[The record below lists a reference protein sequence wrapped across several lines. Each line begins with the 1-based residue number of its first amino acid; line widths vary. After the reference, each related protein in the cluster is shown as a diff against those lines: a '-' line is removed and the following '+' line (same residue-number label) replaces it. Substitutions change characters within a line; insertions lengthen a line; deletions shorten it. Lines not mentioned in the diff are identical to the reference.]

1 MGFSTASLYATEMKD
16 IELFLEALRSYASG
30 KSNLASVEATFKNL
44 DMFHDF
50 GHYLSDSDI
59 RDKDAVYAEM
69 QNRELERF
77 ISALEENDYDLAQSI
92 TFLGGGGV

>member
-1 MGFSTASLYATEMKD
+1 MKD

-30 KSNLASVEATFKNL
+30 KSDLVSVESRFKNL

-59 RDKDAVYAEM
+59 RDKDAAYAEM
-69 QNRELERF
+69 QNKELERF
-77 ISALEENDYDLAQSI
+77 ISALEEQNYALAQSI
-92 TFLGGGGV
+92 TFLGDGGV